1 MQPVIL
7 SLISGLPIFLLHLGV
22 SFAVFLF
29 ALSAYLWLTPH
40 KEMALIRDGNT
51 AAAISLGG
59 AAVGLAIPMAFCLS
73 NSINVWDI
81 VVWGVVTLFIQ
92 VVAFRLVDLVL
103 HQLPKRIEHDEIS
116 AAVFLASMKIAVAML
131 NAAAVSG

>member
-22 SFAVFLF
+22 SFAVFLL